1 MVIRG
6 NLFVIDFIAGARCT
20 CPYKGQTHGSA
31 PTKNHNLPPYQIRNA
46 E

>member
-1 MVIRG
+1 M
-6 NLFVIDFIAGARCT
+6 DFIVGARCT

-31 PTKNHNLPPYQIRNA
+31 PTRNHYLPLYKMGNA

>member
-1 MVIRG
+1 MRIRK
-6 NLFVIDFIAGARCT
+6 NLFVIYFIVGARCM

-31 PTKNHNLPPYQIRNA
+31 STGNRNLPLYQMGNV